1 MAEKTVLVC
10 DVCGEPATQS
20 ITIHAGSRRLVK
32 DLCNQHVAELTK
44 GARPV
49 RRGRPKASAAAA
61 KRKPARA
68 KSAQRPA
75 RTRRSRRKQASAA

>member
-20 ITIHAGSRRLVK
+20 VTIHAGSRRLVK
-32 DLCNQHVAELTK
+32 DLCSQHVAELTK

-49 RRGRPKASAAAA
+49 KRGRPRASAAAA
-61 KRKPARA
+61 RAKSVRAKPAR
-68 KSAQRPA
+68 RPS
-75 RTRRSRRKQASAA
+75 RTRRVSRKQASAA